1 MNILTIWNAGKMLVG
16 GFRYRYRYIK
26 WQQYPA
32 LGKLKGSLYKDLEY
46 KKASEEAKTTQ
57 SEMRW
62 KVWKI
67 NSYLRPA
74 RMGGVGWNRMFVDD
88 KETLLVF
95 RFAHWTR
102 NLERFSRLGVA
113 RKIFTNIIAE
123 KLSFWN
129 CFFFCL
135 LQHIAW
141 NLSIAASL
149 HPRYLCGLF

>member
-1 MNILTIWNAGKMLVG
+1 MPEKCWLGD
-16 GFRYRYRYIK
+16 FRYRYRYIK

-57 SEMRW
+57 SEMGW

-74 RMGGVGWNRMFVDD
+74 RMGGLV
-88 KETLLVF
+88 ETGCLSMIKRLCLSFGLLIG
-95 RFAHWTR
+95 HGIWKG
-102 NLERFSRLGVA
+102 FSRLGVA

-141 NLSIAASL
+141 KLSIAASV